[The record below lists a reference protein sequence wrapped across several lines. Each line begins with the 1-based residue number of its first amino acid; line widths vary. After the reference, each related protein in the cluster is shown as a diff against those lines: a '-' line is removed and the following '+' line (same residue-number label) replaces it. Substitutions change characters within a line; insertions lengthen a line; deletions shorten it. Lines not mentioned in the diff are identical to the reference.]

1 MQLGYLT
8 PPVGLNLFIAS
19 YRFKKPILDVYKA
32 TFPFLVILFKTVI
45 IITFLPSLSLVLL
58 PDKLFFLRYS
68 VINRRVLS

>member
-32 TFPFLVILFKTVI
+32 TFPFLVILFITVV

-58 PDKLFFLRYS
+58 PD
-68 VINRRVLS
+68 